1 MSKTNGG
8 HTGNVKTVKDVN
20 FYGMDDEYVVSG
32 SDCGNFFI
40 WDKKTTQLVNILH
53 GDDEIVNVVTGH
65 PYEPKLAVSGI
76 DYTVKIFSP
85 DVVAQR
91 QFQGLPVDSGGEEDI
106 ATGKRASGSRKR
118 MQDSYLITS
127 QNEAMTES
135 GLQEA
140 VHTVRMLTLSFGE
153 WLELYSA
160 G

>member
-1 MSKTNGG
+1 
-8 HTGNVKTVKDVN
+8 
-20 FYGMDDEYVVSG
+20 MDDEYVVSG

-40 WDKKTTQLVNILH
+40 WNKKTTELVNILH

-85 DVVAQR
+85 DTVAQR
-91 QFQGLPVDSGGEEDI
+91 QFQGLPVDNEGEDD
-106 ATGKRASGSRKR
+106 GKKTSGSRKR
-118 MQDSYLITS
+118 IQDIYSITS

-140 VHTVRMLTLSFGE
+140 VHTVRMLALSFEE
-153 WLELYSA
+153 WLELYSSI
-160 G
+160 

>member
-1 MSKTNGG
+1 MVTL
-8 HTGNVKTVKDVN
+8 GNVKTVKDIN

-32 SDCGNFFI
+32 SDCGHLFI
-40 WDKKTTQLVNILH
+40 WDKKTTQIVNILH

-85 DVVAQR
+85 DEVAQR
-91 QFQGLPVDSGGEEDI
+91 QFQGLSVDCGSEEDTQ
-106 ATGKRASGSRKR
+106 TGKRVNGSRKR
-118 MQDSYLITS
+118 MQDSYTITS

-140 VHTVRMLTLSFGE
+140 VHTVRMFTLSFAE
-153 WLELYSA
+153 WLELYSIC
-160 G
+160 

>member
-1 MSKTNGG
+1 MVTP
-8 HTGNVKTVKDVN
+8 GNVKTVKDIN

-32 SDCGNFFI
+32 SDCGHLFI
-40 WDKKTTQLVNILH
+40 WDKKTTQIVNILH

-85 DVVAQR
+85 DEVAQR
-91 QFQGLPVDSGGEEDI
+91 EFQGLSVGSGSEEDTQ
-106 ATGKRASGSRKR
+106 TGKRTNGSRKR
-118 MQDSYLITS
+118 MQDSYSITS

-140 VHTVRMLTLSFGE
+140 VHTVRMLTLGFEE